1 MAVTT
6 IFIQGRPDT
15 DVVRGVGGEKVL
27 FLEQP
32 GENLRGIKFS
42 QIFRLA
48 KLLAD
53 VEYEVV
59 IAHRYKAIYLAG
71 IMSYFRDF
79 KVMLGVA
86 HEHRVFQRITRK
98 LFVTFWRRKFLVAG
112 VSASVV
118 NDIAERCPSLLSEDR
133 LFHLPNALRLD
144 HQNNIRS
151 RQDARVE
158 LGVAED
164 EFVVGFIGR
173 LVKKKSLP
181 VLIAGF
187 ARFAASH
194 AKAKLHLLGSGP
206 MEAELRSQV
215 AKLGID
221 HRVKFHG
228 HVPEAGLLVKAMDLL
243 VLPSGKAEAFGLVLL
258 EAMIAKVPVLSS
270 TAPGPA
276 EVHGDA
282 NWQFAEAD
290 EVSLANKLRQ
300 WYELDAD
307 ARATV
312 VAQNYQRAI
321 EQFAAE
327 KFQLKLQRVIA
338 VH

>member
-6 IFIQGRPDT
+6 IFIQGRPDAE
-15 DVVRGVGGEKVL
+15 VVRGVGGEQVL
-27 FLEQP
+27 FLEQA

-42 QIFRLA
+42 QIFRLT
-48 KLLAD
+48 KLLAET
-53 VEYEVV
+53 EYEVV
-59 IAHRYKAIYLAG
+59 VAHRYKAIYLAG

-79 KVMLGVA
+79 TVMLGVA
-86 HEHRVFQRITRK
+86 HEHGVFQRITRK
-98 LFVTFWRRKFLVAG
+98 LFVTFWRRKLLVAG

-133 LFHLPNALRLD
+133 LFHLPNVLRQR
-144 HQNNIRS
+144 HQNSIKS
-151 RQDARVE
+151 RQDARVN

-187 ARFAASH
+187 AQFAASH

-206 MEAELRSQV
+206 MDAELRTQV

-276 EVHGDA
+276 EVHGDP
-282 NWQFAEAD
+282 NWQFAEGDA
-290 EVSLANKLRQ
+290 VSLANKLRD
-300 WYELDAD
+300 WCELDGTQQA
-307 ARATV
+307 ALV
-312 VAQNYQRAI
+312 ELNYRRVI

-327 KFQLKLQRVIA
+327 KFQQKLLRVLA
-338 VH
+338 TG